1 LHGKI
6 KISIKTQIKM
16 KKNFIT
22 IPLLLAACML
32 IPISSCKDSDDDDSA
47 PASENLDKY
56 IRSLPEA
63 TQEAATGVTETED
76 AISDTSETDIC
87 TTQKYK
93 ASEAYS
99 EVVLLNP
106 TSDVIYVGSLLDG
119 SSISDGSYRPI
130 ILNRASMKIST
141 SFSNIAGENSTTVD
155 CPTLSTVRG
164 AIKKMIDDANI
175 NGSTA
180 ATISYEIK
188 EVNSEEELN
197 VAIGASVKSSSMNI
211 AGKFHFNND
220 EKKSH
225 FLVKFVQSYYT
236 VDMDLPASPSSLF
249 APDVTSYEL
258 GDALTGKQNV
268 PVYVSSV
275 KYGRMAYF
283 AIESSENS
291 TTVETALNASFSSL
305 AAKGQLDESSTSS
318 KTFNSCTMSG
328 TVIGGAA
335 DDAVKAINGKDAI
348 INFITSGGNFSKESP
363 SVPVAFTLRK
373 LSDNKVYNVVNGG
386 EYAVRK
392 CRSVFGKA
400 TIKPVYFYGVDGDN
414 DPYGT
419 ITVQLGYGDKLTD
432 NVYYLLNTKSGN
444 YVKAENGQTYTFP
457 NDQNLQTLNVDET
470 KADPFIV
477 VTAKLWDHD
486 SSNGKDEYETVTKRY
501 NLKNFQNKY
510 QDEMDGDGNIILQ
523 NVIKII
529 DGQAAQLRFAFKLT
543 Y

>member
-1 LHGKI
+1 
-6 KISIKTQIKM
+6 M

-22 IPLLLAACML
+22 VPLLLAACML
-32 IPISSCKDSDDDDSA
+32 MPISSCKDSDDDDSA
-47 PASENLDKY
+47 PASESLDKY

-87 TTQKYK
+87 TTHKYK

-99 EVVLLNP
+99 EVALLNP

-119 SSISDGSYRPI
+119 SSISNGRYTPVT
-130 ILNRASMKIST
+130 LNRAPMNIST
-141 SFSNIAGENSTTVD
+141 NFSNVVGKDSTTVE

-164 AIKKMIDDANI
+164 AIKKMIDEANI

-197 VAIGASVKSSSMNI
+197 VAIGANVKSSAMDI
-211 AGKFHFNND
+211 AGKFHFNSD

-258 GDALTGKQNV
+258 GNALTAKQNV

-283 AIESSENS
+283 AIESNDSS
-291 TTVETALNASFSSL
+291 KAVETALNASFSSL
-305 AAKGQLDESSTSS
+305 STKGKLDEASTSS
-318 KTFNSCTMSG
+318 GTFNSCTMRG
-328 TVIGGAA
+328 MVIGDAA

-348 INFITSGGNFSKESP
+348 INFITSGSKFSKESASAP
-363 SVPVAFTLRK
+363 IAFTLRK

-432 NVYYLLNTKSGN
+432 NVYYLLNTNSN
-444 YVKAENGQTYTFP
+444 QYVTTGAGQTYTFP

-470 KADPFIV
+470 KANPFIV

-486 SSNGKDEYETVTKRY
+486 GSNGNDEYETVTKRY

-510 QDEMDGDGNIILQ
+510 KDEMDGDGNIILQ
-523 NVIKII
+523 NAIKTING
-529 DGQAAQLRFAFKLT
+529 DYALLRFAFKLT